1 MISSFM
7 MFIRMECKCILL
19 ILTVV
24 IVPTIL
30 FRSDFASVFLPL
42 DAVLGV
48 RDRINLHSVTTLLPV
63 VESLDRVK
71 Q

>member
-24 IVPTIL
+24 IVPTML

-42 DAVLGV
+42 DAVLGA
-48 RDRINLHSVTTLLPV
+48 RDRISLHSVTTLLPV
-63 VESLDRVK
+63 AESLDKVK
-71 Q
+71 L

>member
-42 DAVLGV
+42 DAVLGA
-48 RDRINLHSVTTLLPV
+48 RDHINLHSVTTLLPV

-71 Q
+71 L

>member
-7 MFIRMECKCILL
+7 MFIRMECECTV

-42 DAVLGV
+42 AAVLGV
-48 RDRINLHSVTTLLPV
+48 RDHINLHSVTTLLPV
-63 VESLDRVK
+63 AESLDRVK
-71 Q
+71 L

>member
-1 MISSFM
+1 MISSSM
-7 MFIRMECKCILL
+7 MFIRMECECTV

-42 DAVLGV
+42 DAVLGA
-48 RDRINLHSVTTLLPV
+48 RDHINLHSVTTLLPV

-71 Q
+71 L